1 MTFQQ
6 YRLVKY
12 VDLNPSQHLFAGTS
26 ATWFVEESYLC
37 AATQYP
43 QCRLVCRSIKN
54 MEMILPVNVGD
65 VLIYSGECSFGKTSI
80 TVTMNVTRQKDNQ
93 TIAKGQVVFVNINE
107 EGKPTPHNIQV
118 ESQ

>member
-1 MTFQQ
+1 MTFTQ

-12 VDLNPSQHLFAGTS
+12 TDLNPSQHLFAGTS

-43 QCRLVCRSIKN
+43 QCKLVCRTIKN

-65 VLIYSGECSFGKTSI
+65 VLIYSGSCSFGRTSI
-80 TVTMNVTRQKDNQ
+80 TVSMIVSRQSDAQ
-93 TIAKGQVVFVNINE
+93 IVAKGEVVFVNINGD
-107 EGKPTPHNIQV
+107 GKPTPHNI
-118 ESQ
+118 ESK